1 MDSPKSKFTGLFS
14 DSSELNVGNVFGQSG
29 TEILGL
35 LWVVS
40 GLIFGLI
47 LVHEYGLC
55 VIAKINNIT
64 GCVKIILLM
73 YAQLMY

>member
-1 MDSPKSKFTGLFS
+1 MDSPKSKFTRLFS
-14 DSSELNVGNVFGQSG
+14 DSPEINVGTVFGQSG
-29 TEILGL
+29 TEISGL
-35 LWVVS
+35 IWVIS

-55 VIAKINNIT
+55 VIAKINNMT